1 MRLTRKA
8 SEQLVLLADTEETL
22 CYRDIHRAF
31 PDLTKEDLY
40 SIIGD
45 SFVDSGPALDAYKQ
59 LLSENALFFGVQRP
73 ANYTRGYVFQP
84 DDRFKLSI
92 KSSNILYVVQK
103 ERNQELIEK
112 TTLLWAKI
120 SAAITVISIV
130 LSLLR

>member
-8 SEQLVLLADTEETL
+8 SERLVLLTDTKETL

-31 PDLTKEDLY
+31 PDLTKEELY

-45 SFVDSGPALDAYKQ
+45 SFVDSGVLVDSYKK
-59 LLSENALFFGVQRP
+59 LAAGNALLYWVQRP
-73 ANYTRGYVFQP
+73 ANYKQGYAFQP
-84 DDRFKLSI
+84 DDRFRLSI
-92 KSSNILYVVQK
+92 KGSDILYAVQK

-112 TTLLWAKI
+112 ATLLWAKI
-120 SAAITVISIV
+120 SAAITVTSIV